1 MFVYSWEEVEKE
13 AGVQLVYKT
22 GGVNWAKKAEMG
34 HLIDKYAVAMDAN
47 NIRYKTSLKTNQK
60 PKLWSTKYQITEII
74 SFEYLVYLFSM
85 ERDFANQPL
94 KQRLQKEKK
103 GPHTRLGHSEK
114 SLF

>member
-47 NIRYKTSLKTNQK
+47 NIRYKTSLNNQ
-60 PKLWSTKYQITEII
+60 
-74 SFEYLVYLFSM
+74 
-85 ERDFANQPL
+85 
-94 KQRLQKEKK
+94 
-103 GPHTRLGHSEK
+103 
-114 SLF
+114 

>member
-1 MFVYSWEEVEKE
+1 M
-13 AGVQLVYKT
+13 
-22 GGVNWAKKAEMG
+22 
-34 HLIDKYAVAMDAN
+34 
-47 NIRYKTSLKTNQK
+47 
-60 PKLWSTKYQITEII
+60 LWSTKYQITEII

-85 ERDFANQPL
+85 ERDFAYQPL